1 MSNLRH
7 NDSSLTHLAQPTNCV
22 SKTSRQFMKTNHRI
36 TLWMALVVL
45 SITQVTVTSAAPLL
59 PKINTNNIINITNA
73 PYYAMGDGAT
83 DNTSAIQSA
92 INAASSGGFVN
103 GAYGGT
109 VEIPGPGTYMCGP
122 ITMANNVNLQIDSG
136 AVLRMFPYDV
146 WNAYFGTANFIT
158 CTSIRNF
165 EITGSGTIDGQATY
179 SDWWDGRPTSARPY
193 MIYVTK
199 SSQMLFQDIT
209 LINPPKMHFAFKS
222 GGGNITFRRITI
234 NTDGNS
240 PNTDGMDLTGTN
252 CLVQDCK
259 ISDGDDNIALGTS
272 SGGVPSSDILVTN
285 CAFGTG
291 HGVSIGSNTQGG
303 VSNLTVINCTFSGT
317 DYGIRMKSDNSTSG
331 GSGEGGIAQNLFY
344 YNIGMT
350 NITYAPI
357 LIYSYYKSYG
367 DPTTAGITPAVAANT
382 PVATSNNFTP
392 IWRNIVISNLTA
404 TAAQPGMIWARTEC
418 PAANIILSKVNIT
431 ATNGPQNFEIYN
443 AQQVQILN
451 SQFHLGASATT
462 NFWLFNANVTLS
474 DTNTLGAGSLT
485 MADSLLTV
493 SNNLTLHPATV
504 LNYTLDLNTNCVA
517 VMGNLALGGTNNV
530 TSGTGFG
537 PGTNTLL
544 TYTGTLSG
552 STKLGST
559 PGGPFTYT
567 LDTSVAGQVNL
578 VVVSSN
584 DSLGTTALFEG
595 PTAGSDSVALT
606 AIGPWGAKPN
616 AAWLHVSA
624 ANQSGTG
631 SANVIFSYDA
641 NPGATR
647 TGTLTIAGQTL
658 TVTQAGSTYVAAPV
672 TALVSSGLDQPF
684 GVAVDGAG
692 NVYFADCVNNAIK
705 KWTAANNTVT
715 TLVVS
720 NANTPLYYP
729 HGVAVDGAGNVYFAD
744 TYNNAIKEWTAANHT
759 VTTLVSSGLYYPYG
773 VAVDAAGNVYI
784 ADTENRAIKEWTAED
799 QTVTTLFSVGKYY
812 AYAVAVD
819 SAGNVYAP
827 SGSTILEWTAANQ
840 TVTTLVSSGLY
851 YPYGV
856 AVDGAGNV
864 YIADSDN
871 NTIKKWT
878 AANNTV
884 NALVSSGLGYSWGL
898 AVDGTGNVYFSNNGN
913 NTINELPRA
922 FVDPTA
928 KWEGSAA
935 GSDVLPVVLPA
946 TQSLLGPFAPTSD
959 QPWLTISGINN
970 GVVSFAF
977 TANPGN
983 SNRTA
988 HISLLGQPISI
999 TQLVT
1004 FTPPTLINS
1013 VIPGN
1018 SLFQF
1023 SFSNNT
1029 PGASFTVL
1037 TSTNLLLP
1045 LTNWTVVG
1053 TATNIVPGLFQF
1065 TTTITNGPQRFYRVR
1080 SP

>member
-1 MSNLRH
+1 MVL
-7 NDSSLTHLAQPTNCV
+7 L
-22 SKTSRQFMKTNHRI
+22 
-36 TLWMALVVL
+36 VL
-45 SITQVTVTSAAPLL
+45 SLTQVTVTLAAPLL
-59 PKINTNNIINITNA
+59 PNINTNNIINITNA
-73 PYYAMGDGAT
+73 PYGAIGDGST
-83 DNTSAIQSA
+83 DNASAIQAA
-92 INAASSGGFVN
+92 IDDASGSGLVG

-109 VEIPGPGTYMCGP
+109 VEIPGPGTYLCGP

-136 AVLRMFPYDV
+136 AVLKMLPYAS
-146 WNAYFGTANFIT
+146 WPGTTTFIA
-158 CTSIRNF
+158 CTSIKNF
-165 EITGSGTIDGQATY
+165 SITGLGKIDGQATF
-179 SDWWDGRPTSARPY
+179 DGWWDGRPTSARPY

-209 LINPPKMHFAFKS
+209 VANPPKMHFAFKS
-222 GGGNITFRRITI
+222 GGGNITFLRITI
-234 NTDGNS
+234 NTPDS

-252 CLVQDCK
+252 CLVQDCN
-259 ISDGDDNIALGTS
+259 ISAGDDNIALGTS
-272 SGGVPSSDILVTN
+272 TGGVPSSNILVTN
-285 CAFGTG
+285 CTFGIG

-350 NITYAPI
+350 NIRYAPI

-367 DPTTAGITPAVAANT
+367 DPTTAGITPTTAANT
-382 PVATSNNFTP
+382 PVAAANNFTP

-404 TAAQPGMIWARTEC
+404 TAAQLGMIWARTEM
-418 PAANIILSKVNIT
+418 PATNIILSKLNIT
-431 ATNGPQNFEIYN
+431 ASGSYPNFEIYN
-443 AQQVQILN
+443 AQQVQILD
-451 SQFHLGASATT
+451 SQFHLGAGAAT

-493 SNNLTLHPATV
+493 SNDLTLQPTTV
-504 LNYTLDLNTNCVA
+504 LNYTLDLNTNCVG
-517 VMGNLALGGTNNV
+517 VMGNLALGGTINV

-544 TYTGTLSG
+544 TYTGTMSG
-552 STKLGST
+552 SATLGST

-578 VVVSSN
+578 VVVSTN
-584 DSLGTTALFEG
+584 DSLSTAALLEG
-595 PTAGSDSVALT
+595 PTAGGDSVVLT
-606 AIGPWGAKPN
+606 AIGPWGAKAN
-616 AAWLHVSA
+616 AAWLHVSV

-631 SANVIFSYDA
+631 SANVNFSYDA

-647 TGTLTIAGQTL
+647 TGTLAIAGQTL

-672 TALVSSGLDQPF
+672 TALASSGLSQPF

-692 NVYFADCVNNAIK
+692 NVYFSDSVNNAIK
-705 KWTAANNTVT
+705 KWTATNNTVT
-715 TLVVS
+715 TLVS
-720 NANTPLYYP
+720 SGLYYP
-729 HGVAVDGAGNVYFAD
+729 HGVAVDGAGNVYIAD
-744 TYNNAIKEWTAANHT
+744 TYNNAIKKWTAANNT

-773 VAVDAAGNVYI
+773 VAVDAAGNIYI
-784 ADTENRAIKEWTAED
+784 ADTENSAIKIWTAAD
-799 QTVTTLFSVGKYY
+799 QTVTTLFSVGKHY
-812 AYAVAVD
+812 AYGVAVD
-819 SAGNVYAP
+819 GAGNVYTP
-827 SGSTILEWTAANQ
+827 YGTMIVKWTAANQ
-840 TVTTLVSSGLY
+840 AVTTLVSSGLY

-864 YIADSDN
+864 YIADTYN
-871 NTIKKWT
+871 NAIKKWT

-884 NALVSSGLGYSWGL
+884 TTLVSSGLGYSWGV
-898 AVDGTGNVYFSNNGN
+898 AVDGAGNVYFSDNGN
-913 NTINELPRA
+913 NTIDELPHA

-928 KWEGSAA
+928 RLEGAAA
-935 GSDVLPVVLPA
+935 GIDVLPVVLPA
-946 TQSLLGPFAPTSD
+946 TESLLAPFAPTSD

-988 HISLLGQPISI
+988 HVTLLGQSISI
-999 TQLVT
+999 TQT
-1004 FTPPTLINS
+1004 DTITPPTLINS
-1013 VIPGN
+1013 VILGN
-1018 SLFQF
+1018 GLFQF
-1023 SFSNNT
+1023 AFSNNNPDN

-1045 LTNWTVVG
+1045 LINWTVAG
-1053 TATNIVPGLFQF
+1053 TATNIAPGVFQF
-1065 TTTITNGPQRFYRVR
+1065 TTTTSNGPQRFYRVR